1 MSSHPSTPTTFTLS
15 GNWRNVAR
23 AVWLVI
29 ALTVWTLTLLDI
41 PRDVANAENA
51 PADIQRLMIQ
61 SGLPPAFP
69 IYFDMTVDLLFVIAF
84 SIVAVILFL
93 RRSDERMALW
103 VSAMLLL
110 TAHIYSSLG
119 YNFGIAGLI
128 SAVLYGTGET
138 MQVGLF
144 YLFPSGR
151 FLPRWSKW
159 LIPPLVVFR
168 ILIWLNIRIN
178 HVGQQAWEVGI
189 VVALMLIGI
198 GFQVYRYR
206 NQSTPVQRQQVK
218 GVLIGLVVTVF
229 FVATYIFA
237 VSIGQVFGPIS
248 ASNFW
253 LLTVLGLMRQSA
265 LMIFPIMLALA
276 IMRFRLWDIDL
287 AINRTLVATCV
298 TLMLIIPFAGVYFLM
313 QRLLAILTGGSIPTV
328 AIVVSALVTG
338 LLFTPTRQRV
348 QHVIDRNLY
357 GLRFDLNEL
366 KQAQKLDEGL
376 VPGQLTGR
384 MLAGYQIMDV
394 IGRGGMGEIYR
405 ARQHDRTVAVKV
417 LPDHLASDEEVR
429 ARFLREADATADL
442 KHPNIVKVEGSGES
456 NGVLY
461 MVMEYIEADD
471 LKAFFRQNGKLTLPQ
486 TQALFAPLADALDHA
501 HQSGYVH
508 RDIKP
513 GNIMVRKLTDGSLHP
528 VLMDFGLA
536 KMSDTRSD
544 LTGEGAIGTID
555 YMAPEQIK
563 SAGSVDARADVYAL
577 GVVLFEALAGEPP
590 FKGSAAQVLFGHLQ
604 QPPPDLRM
612 QAPDVPRAAAHA
624 ITRAL
629 AKLPA
634 DRYPTAGELVL
645 ALM

>member
-1 MSSHPSTPTTFTLS
+1 MSSHPSTPTTLTLS
-15 GNWRNVAR
+15 GNWRNVTRVA
-23 AVWLVI
+23 WLVI

-51 PADIQRLMIQ
+51 PADIQHLMSR
-61 SGLPPAFP
+61 SGLPLAFP
-69 IYFDMTVDLLFVIAF
+69 IYFDMTVDLLFVIVF
-84 SIVAVILFL
+84 SAVAVILFL
-93 RRSDERMALW
+93 RRSDDRMALW

-119 YNFGIAGLI
+119 YNVGIAGLI
-128 SAVLYGTGET
+128 SSALYGAGET

-159 LIPPLVVFR
+159 LIPPLLVFR

-178 HVGQQAWEVGI
+178 HIGQQAWEVGI

-206 NQSTPVQRQQVK
+206 NQSNPLQRQQVK

-237 VSIGQVFGPIS
+237 VSIGQVFGPVS

-265 LMIFPIMLALA
+265 LMIFPITLALA

-287 AINRTLVATCV
+287 AINRTLVAVCV
-298 TLMLIIPFAGVYFLM
+298 TLVLAIPFAGAYFVM
-313 QRLLAILTGGSIPTV
+313 QHLLATLKGGSVSTA

-338 LLFTPTRQRV
+338 LLFTPVRQRV

-366 KQAQKLDEGL
+366 KQAQKLEEGL
-376 VPGQLTGR
+376 VPGQLTGQ

-405 ARQHDRTVAVKV
+405 ARQLDRTVAVKV

-442 KHPNIVKVEGSGES
+442 KHPNIVKVEESGES
-456 NGVLY
+456 DGVLY

-471 LKAFFRQNGKLTLPQ
+471 LKTFLRQNGRLTLPATQ
-486 TQALFAPLADALDHA
+486 TLFAPLADALDYA
-501 HQSGYVH
+501 HHSGYVH

-513 GNIMVRKLTDGSLHP
+513 GNIMVRKLADGSLHP

-604 QPPPDLRM
+604 QPPPDLRV
-612 QAPDVPRAAAHA
+612 QAPDVPRVAAHA

-634 DRYPTAGELVL
+634 DRYPSAGELVR
-645 ALM
+645 ALK